1 MARNIT
7 VTFDDGST
15 HTYANAPD
23 DVTPD
28 AVQTRAEKE
37 FGKTVTHLDG
47 GKGAAPAVTAPAV
60 APSGEG
66 MPAGPRSA
74 GLFDRLT
81 ASPQRVTPADI
92 LRAKQEEEVGA
103 PGITPGVNPRAVA
116 YPMLQMAG
124 AAAGGAIG
132 GIPGAAVGY
141 AIPTQLER
149 YTGENAP
156 KTLKEAGVAAAEDVA
171 TGAAAEVGGRLVG
184 KAVGA
189 AVKKLAPSTA
199 QTVEQLKA
207 ESNALRNKMYKTGQE
222 FDPNQLR
229 ASVNEGISGISPEY
243 PIGAEAQS
251 SVAPKTQSA
260 LKEIDSLI
268 EAHSQGK
275 PIKIDQLEHVNTML
289 NDAIRAGGRDSVY
302 ATAAKS
308 KLNEFANTF
317 GGEAGDL
324 WRQARDLEV
333 RQFRSQEV
341 KDMAD
346 AASSKDIRK
355 QFQDLLD
362 SNKIRTYT
370 SEQQQLIQQIAN
382 GSATEK
388 GLEMVSKLAPKS
400 FGWGKIAGLLG
411 FSHLV
416 GGTPLTV
423 GTLTAYGTGAAAR
436 ATANALARSRVN
448 ALDELI
454 RGGQLAPPVDLS
466 FLRPAATAGTIFATQ
481 PSQNALAPQQ

>member
-1 MARNIT
+1 L
-7 VTFDDGST
+7 
-15 HTYANAPD
+15 Y
-23 DVTPD
+23 
-28 AVQTRAEKE
+28 RA
-37 FGKTVTHLDG
+37 
-47 GKGAAPAVTAPAV
+47 AVTTRQY
-60 APSGEG
+60 
-66 MPAGPRSA
+66 AGPALEAAGATVGGMLGTAAGPVGTVGGA
-74 GLFDRLT
+74 GLGYGIAR
-81 ASPQRVTPADI
+81 QG
-92 LRAKQEEEVGA
+92 LRAADVALGLEQEA
-103 PGITPGVNPRAVA
+103 PTLGQQA
-116 YPMLQMAG
+116 QQ
-124 AAAGGAIG
+124 AA
-132 GIPGAAVGY
+132 
-141 AIPTQLER
+141 
-149 YTGENAP
+149 
-156 KTLKEAGVAAAEDVA
+156 KDVA
-171 TGAAAEVGGRLVG
+171 TGAAYELGGAALAKG
-184 KAVGA
+184 AGA

-207 ESNALRNKMYKTGQE
+207 ESNALRGKMYKTGQE

-251 SVAPKTQSA
+251 SVVPKTQSA

-308 KLNEFANTF
+308 KLNDFANTF

-355 QFQDLLD
+355 QFQELLD

-370 SEQQQLIQQIAN
+370 PEQQQLIQQIAN
-382 GSATEK
+382 GNVTEK
-388 GLEMVSKLAPKS
+388 GLEMVSMLASKVPS
-400 FGWGKIAGLLG
+400 WAKIAGLLG
-411 FSHLV
+411 AHQY
-416 GGTPLTV
+416 GGTYGAV
-423 GTLTAYGTGAAAR
+423 GALAAYGTGAAAR